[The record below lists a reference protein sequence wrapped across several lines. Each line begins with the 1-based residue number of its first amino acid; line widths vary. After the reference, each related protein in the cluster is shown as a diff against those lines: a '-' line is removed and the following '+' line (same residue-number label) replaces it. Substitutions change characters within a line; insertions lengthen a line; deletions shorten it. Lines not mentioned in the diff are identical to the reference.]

1 MEQKYSAK
9 AFWRAV
15 ARACAFFG
23 VYLGSQLIVTSAIT
37 TVYSFLYA
45 LRHGTINE
53 DAVTE
58 MVYASVME
66 LTVIANVIAI
76 ILCIILAKAFRK
88 KPTLEAIDMNLS
100 FDKKPALL
108 GACVFLGIF
117 GQIAILFILNIIPF
131 PESWTQLLEE
141 SNSQIT
147 DSNPAI
153 QVLSV
158 AIMAP
163 LAEEII
169 FRASIQGSL
178 KEGMPRWI
186 AIIVASLVFGV
197 MHANPIGIIYATALG
212 IMMGWLY
219 SKFNSIIPSMV
230 FHLAFNTTSLILSLL
245 NGVDLITCIICCA
258 LFTLCIVFIAGIK
271 NSDKNGE
278 NNDENL

>member
-1 MEQKYSAK
+1 MDQKYSARG
-9 AFWRAV
+9 FWRAV

-23 VYLGSQLIVTSAIT
+23 VYLGAQVIVTSALT
-37 TVYSFLYA
+37 TLYTFLFA
-45 LRHGTINE
+45 LRRGTV
-53 DAVTE
+53 DDTAVTE

-76 ILCIILAKAFRK
+76 ILCIILAKAFKK
-88 KPTLEAIDMNLS
+88 KPSLEAIDMTLS
-100 FDKKPALL
+100 FNKKPAVL

-117 GQIAILFILNIIPF
+117 GQIAMLFILNIIPF
-131 PESWTQLLEE
+131 PEAWTELLDE

-147 DSNPAI
+147 NANPII

-163 LAEEII
+163 LAEEIV

-186 AIIVASLVFGV
+186 SILVASLVFGI

-212 IMMGWLY
+212 IMMGWIY

-230 FHLAFNTTSLILSLL
+230 FHLAFNTTSLIISLL
-245 NGVDLITCIICCA
+245 DGVKFITCIISCV
-258 LFTLCIVFIAGIK
+258 LFALCIVFIAGIK
-271 NSDKNGE
+271 NSDKNGD
-278 NNDENL
+278 NNDEAL